1 MSLRADMYPSESGR
15 GQAER
20 GASKKPIHETGSSL
34 EFCFNLGRF
43 CLTLF
48 LFFDGGQALL
58 LSFRSLPF
66 CLSIRAPSRDN
77 TDLALKRRR
86 NFDGHEIVRI
96 VEPATAIIVLCIEP
110 IGADDG

>member
-48 LFFDGGQALL
+48 LFFDGGQARFSNESVGLRKMGKTG
-58 LSFRSLPF
+58 RSPF
-66 CLSIRAPSRDN
+66 DTHTKSL
-77 TDLALKRRR
+77 
-86 NFDGHEIVRI
+86 
-96 VEPATAIIVLCIEP
+96 
-110 IGADDG
+110 